1 MQPAVSCVIG
11 YYLSAGVLE
20 IWTLDLTSANCFV
33 LNWIVIVCAS
43 GWLKAILALALA
55 ASEALGSFLL
65 RLLAVFALALASPEP
80 GYSGLSS
87 GCIRGPL
94 LLAEEAWASCHGD
107 LGSGCI
113 IALVCISG
121 SWRLAVVALFQAA
134 SEPRVISPDFSLE
147 LTGFFP
153 GKHLIH
159 FLVLKMKDFRNFVL
173 DNCILDFD
181 AEQVYLKLQ
190 VINLKNKEVTVN
202 PKPQTLEKNWFF
214 ENPKP

>member
-1 MQPAVSCVIG
+1 MIRVCGGRRPSSQAGRTQPV
-11 YYLSAGVLE
+11 
-20 IWTLDLTSANCFV
+20 
-33 LNWIVIVCAS
+33 
-43 GWLKAILALALA
+43 
-55 ASEALGSFLL
+55 
-65 RLLAVFALALASPEP
+65 
-80 GYSGLSS
+80 
-87 GCIRGPL
+87 
-94 LLAEEAWASCHGD
+94 
-107 LGSGCI
+107 
-113 IALVCISG
+113 
-121 SWRLAVVALFQAA
+121 
-134 SEPRVISPDFSLE
+134 VISPDFSLE

-181 AEQVYLKLQ
+181 AEQVYLKPQ